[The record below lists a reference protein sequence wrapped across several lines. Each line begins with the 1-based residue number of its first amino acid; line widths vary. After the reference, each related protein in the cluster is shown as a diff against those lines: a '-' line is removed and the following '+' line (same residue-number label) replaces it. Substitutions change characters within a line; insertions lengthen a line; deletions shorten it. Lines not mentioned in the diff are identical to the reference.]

1 MARATLTTGA
11 YFISVLAAEE
21 ISHYAV
27 FNEFGCKNIEMFFLS
42 VRAECSLSEPLYASM
57 MGVHGV
63 IEVLSSFSVVLGF
76 FLFIYVLKSSRRQE
90 RSL

>member
-11 YFISVLAAEE
+11 YFISVLIAEE

-27 FNEFGCKNIEMFFLS
+27 FNEFGCKSVEMFFVS
-42 VRAECSLSEPLYASM
+42 VRAECSLSEPLYTSM
-57 MGVHGV
+57 MTVHGV
-63 IEVLSSFSVVLGF
+63 IKVLSSFSLVLGF
-76 FLFIYVLKSSRRQE
+76 FLFIHVLKSSRREE